1 MTGFSTTPRA
11 REAARSRVSPIM
23 INDNVVDVLVQPGK
37 AAGEPA
43 FVSFRPPTQ
52 FVTMD
57 AEVKTV
63 AEEQAAELKV
73 GSIDSRRFTVRGS
86 IPAGHHRLVRIHEV
100 DDPASFARALFI
112 EALRRQNVRVNASF
126 LGENTTASLAAW
138 TEVAR
143 FARGCALHLPSVW
156 RVHQSHPQG

>member
-1 MTGFSTTPRA
+1 MTGEVIIDDRLFDHTESTGSGP
-11 REAARSRVSPIM
+11 SRVSPIM

-73 GSIDSRRFTVRGS
+73 GSIDSRRFTVREVFLLAITGWCGFMRWT
-86 IPAGHHRLVRIHEV
+86 IP
-100 DDPASFARALFI
+100 
-112 EALRRQNVRVNASF
+112 RRS
-126 LGENTTASLAAW
+126 
-138 TEVAR
+138 
-143 FARGCALHLPSVW
+143 RGPI
-156 RVHQSHPQG
+156 HQSPAPPECACERQLPG